1 MEENQSSSLFGLS
14 IDQSA
19 KTHLSEAARWAR
31 FLAIVGFIMCGLIA
45 LFGLF
50 AGTFFSRF
58 ANNFGAEAGTVSSG
72 AFGFMFMAYAI
83 IGIII
88 YFFPCLFLYRFA
100 NKMKAALASNDQ
112 ENLNGSF
119 QNLKITFRYFG
130 ILTIIV
136 LAFYAIGLISLM
148 LGVGLSKM

>member
-1 MEENQSSSLFGLS
+1 MEENQGTSLFGLS

-19 KTHLSEAARWAR
+19 KTHLAEAARWAR
-31 FLAIVGFIMCGLIA
+31 FLAIIGFIMCGLIA

-50 AGTFFSRF
+50 AGSFFSRF
-58 ANNFGAEAGTVSSG
+58 ANNLGAEAGTVSGG
-72 AFGFMFMAYAI
+72 ALSFMVMAYAI
-83 IGIII
+83 IAVII

-100 NKMKAALASNDQ
+100 TKMKTALAGNDQ
-112 ENLNGSF
+112 EYLNGSF
-119 QNLKITFRYFG
+119 QNLKIIFRYFG
-130 ILTIIV
+130 IVTIIV